1 MKNSLVI
8 MVIILALLSF
18 TACTQPA
25 TSDNIEVE
33 INVFGL
39 YPGSDDTYTILATKS
54 RYDQS
59 NYEQID
65 SLLFIRVD
73 TSGAEIARRN
83 IYVPSHPNLQQTYLL
98 NNGNIMI
105 YGNMYSYYFN
115 NSVWEYSSEGVL
127 VNELELS
134 DRTDGV
140 SPSIDGDLF
149 VFGRI
154 YSDTYFDDLIYSKV
168 TMNGDTLWSKRISG
182 LQNRIYLTSGAPTS
196 NNECIALGRVWQDD
210 RGADIFVSRLSAAG
224 DTLWSGL
231 FGGDQYD
238 DVNFAKELTDGSIL
252 VIGELNLYDS
262 TNTNWGLNSGQQIYL
277 IKLSADGEK
286 LWTKAIGNTLRERPN
301 AILEASDGSFIL
313 LGTRDQSY
321 VYLFDEP
328 IGWISKLSAAGEVVW
343 IQAFENKLPMGV
355 RELPDGEFLIVTQN
369 LSENYYQNAEN
380 LNIMKMT
387 SSGTL
392 LWNRVLTP

>member
-18 TACTQPA
+18 TACTQSP
-25 TSDNIEVE
+25 TNDDVEME

-39 YPGSDDTYTILATKS
+39 YPGNNDTYTILAAKS
-54 RYDQS
+54 YYQPSEFD
-59 NYEQID
+59 YID
-65 SLLFIRVD
+65 SLLFIQID
-73 TSGAEIARRN
+73 TSGNEVSTTGS
-83 IYVPSHPNLQQTYLL
+83 YVPYRPNLRQIYLL

-115 NSVWEYSSEGVL
+115 NSVWEYSPAGVL
-127 VNELELS
+127 INELELS

-149 VFGRI
+149 VFGRV
-154 YSDTYFDDLIYSKV
+154 YSDTYYDDLIYSKV
-168 TMNGDTLWSKRISG
+168 TMNGDTLWSKRITD
-182 LQNRIYLTSGAPTS
+182 LQNRIYYTSGAPTS
-196 NNECIALGRVWQDD
+196 DNECVALGRAWLND
-210 RGADIFVSRLSAAG
+210 RGMDIFVSRISAAG

-238 DVNFAKELTDGSIL
+238 DANFAKELTDGSIL

-262 TNTNWGLNSGQQIYL
+262 TNTNWGLNSGQQVYL
-277 IKLSADGEK
+277 IKLSANGDK

-301 AILEASDGSFIL
+301 AILEASDGSLIL

-321 VYLFDEP
+321 AYLFDEP
-328 IGWISKLSAAGEVVW
+328 IGWVSKLSSAGEEIW
-343 IQAFENKLPMGV
+343 SIEFESKLPVGV
-355 RELPDGEFLIVTQN
+355 RELPNGDFLVVTQN
-369 LSENYYQNAEN
+369 LSGKYFQSAAD
-380 LNIMKMT
+380 LNIIKLN

-392 LWNRVLTP
+392 LWDRVLTP